1 MNEPELSRKVSEE
14 EFNAFVAAYPS
25 PLAEDTSGIPVPPVT
40 SYCDFGSGLKWPEA
54 VVASVCRGDLMEPAE
69 PRIFRIWDTP
79 EAVARRDAKL
89 KQIDEVLLARK
100 KLMLGRRVGVTT
112 RNLELSIAVID
123 PTRNVVGTG
132 PDDDVGIPECT
143 LEDLK
148 RAEISSDAGYRYV
161 YAKVSVFPDNL
172 QTSWRSGMTHDI
184 QSTTADALRHLAE
197 KLAELPW
204 KE

>member
-14 EFNAFVAAYPS
+14 EFNAFVAAYPR

-79 EAVARRDAKL
+79 EAVARCEKALERTGQLRQPLDKT
-89 KQIDEVLLARK
+89 EVVNMA
-100 KLMLGRRVGVTT
+100 GGAT
-112 RNLELSIAVID
+112 RTMHVSVAVID
-123 PTRNVVGTG
+123 PYAAGGVNRT
-132 PDDDVGIPECT
+132 DM
-143 LEDLK
+143 
-148 RAEISSDAGYRYV
+148 GYRYV
-161 YAKVSVFPDNL
+161 YASVDVFPDRL
-172 QTSWRSGMTHDI
+172 RTSWRSAITQDI
-184 QSTTADALRHLAE
+184 QSATADALRHLAE